1 MACEPATTS
10 RSSPPA
16 PVEAPV
22 LQRLRAVLGGDR
34 LGAGEVGDRPRDTD
48 DAVVAACGEPQA
60 CHRGGEQSLRVGGD
74 RTQPAQEPAGD
85 LRVQTRAD
93 GGAAPSLTLARAR
106 HPPPDGR
113 RVVARGPA
121 RRPPPPPP
129 PGAPPPGAA

>member
-22 LQRLRAVLGGDR
+22 LQRLRAVLGGDG

-85 LRVQTRAD
+85 LRVQTPAD
-93 GGAAPSLTLARAR
+93 GRPAPPLTLSRAL
-106 HPPPDGR
+106 HPPPAGPR
-113 RVVARGPA
+113 RPPRRPA
-121 RRPPPPPP
+121 RRRLTLPLPQ
-129 PGAPPPGAA
+129 